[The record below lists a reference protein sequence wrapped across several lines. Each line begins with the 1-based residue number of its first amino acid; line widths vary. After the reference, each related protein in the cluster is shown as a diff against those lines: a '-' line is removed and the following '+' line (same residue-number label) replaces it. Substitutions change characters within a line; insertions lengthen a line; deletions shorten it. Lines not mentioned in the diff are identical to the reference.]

1 MKKTFVL
8 LLALCMAAVF
18 FAVPVFAE
26 GDGNAQPAAAP
37 VNTQEAL
44 EQALAAAAPAGD
56 TVTLGGNI
64 TLKTPITVPAK
75 VTLDGAGKTL
85 TANFD
90 SSDNLTSAVVYAY
103 GNVQNLTV
111 NASNRVKYAVQV
123 YGETANV
130 TLTNVA
136 MQNGKYSGLVV
147 NNGASAS
154 LKGCTFAGNG
164 FSAVELADGKDH
176 SGAAPKLT
184 VDSLT
189 DEVTVRADVSANAQP
204 VLTVEDGNPVLTGK
218 VNGQTVYANNS
229 EAMLAAL
236 CNTQGATEIALG
248 GNINLENPLKI
259 TQPVAVNG
267 NGHELTVTKDI
278 TGVSSYG
285 NAVTVEAGGVTLSN
299 LTVNANN
306 NAKYAVHVYDAQNVT
321 LDKVTAVNGNYNGV
335 LVNGATVTMKDM
347 TFRNNGGSK
356 EMGGIELGKGTNVQN
371 TPKVTLEGTVNSDKL
386 DKVLYVDVKQ
396 VGAANAAGAIENKT
410 SNLNITVGADGSV
423 TVVDKNAKP
432 DPKPE
437 EKPSTPAPSA
447 PAKANP
453 KTGVKA

>member
-8 LLALCMAAVF
+8 LLALCMAAVL
-18 FAVPVFAE
+18 FAVPVLAE
-26 GDGNAQPAAAP
+26 GDGNAQP
-37 VNTQEAL
+37 VNTQQAL
-44 EQALAAAAPAGD
+44 EQALAAAAPAGG
-56 TVTLGGNI
+56 TVTLEGNI
-64 TLKTPITVPAK
+64 TLETPITVPAK

-204 VLTVEDGNPVLTGK
+204 VLTVEDDKPVLTGK

-306 NAKYAVHVYDAQNVT
+306 NAKYAVHVYDAQNVK

>member
-8 LLALCMAAVF
+8 LLALCMAAVL

-26 GDGNAQPAAAP
+26 GDGNAQP
-37 VNTQEAL
+37 VNTQQALEEAL
-44 EQALAAAAPAGD
+44 AAAAAAPAGGK
-56 TVTLGGNI
+56 VTLEDNI
-64 TLKTPITVPAK
+64 TLTAPITVPAK

-278 TGVSSYG
+278 TGVSGYG
-285 NAVTVEAGGVTLSN
+285 NAVTVEADGVKLSN

-306 NAKYAVHVYDAQNVT
+306 NAKYAVHVYGAQNVK
-321 LDKVTAVNGNYNGV
+321 LDKVTAVNGKYNGV

>member
-1 MKKTFVL
+1 M
-8 LLALCMAAVF
+8 
-18 FAVPVFAE
+18 
-26 GDGNAQPAAAP
+26 
-37 VNTQEAL
+37 
-44 EQALAAAAPAGD
+44 
-56 TVTLGGNI
+56 
-64 TLKTPITVPAK
+64 
-75 VTLDGAGKTL
+75 
-85 TANFD
+85 
-90 SSDNLTSAVVYAY
+90 
-103 GNVQNLTV
+103 
-111 NASNRVKYAVQV
+111 
-123 YGETANV
+123 
-130 TLTNVA
+130 
-136 MQNGKYSGLVV
+136 
-147 NNGASAS
+147 
-154 LKGCTFAGNG
+154 
-164 FSAVELADGKDH
+164 
-176 SGAAPKLT
+176 
-184 VDSLT
+184 
-189 DEVTVRADVSANAQP
+189 
-204 VLTVEDGNPVLTGK
+204 
-218 VNGQTVYANNS
+218 
-229 EAMLAAL
+229 
-236 CNTQGATEIALG
+236 
-248 GNINLENPLKI
+248 KI

-285 NAVTVEAGGVTLSN
+285 NAVTVEADGVKLSN

-306 NAKYAVHVYDAQNVT
+306 NAKYAVHVYGAQNVT

-356 EMGGIELGKGTNVQN
+356 EMGGIELGKGINVQN

-386 DKVLYVDVKQ
+386 DKVLYVDTQQ
-396 VGAANAAGAIENKT
+396 VDAANAAGAIENKT

>member
-8 LLALCMAAVF
+8 LLALCMAAVL
-18 FAVPVFAE
+18 FAVPVLAE
-26 GDGNAQPAAAP
+26 GDGNAQP
-37 VNTQEAL
+37 VDTQQAL
-44 EQALAAAAPAGD
+44 EEALAAAAPAGG
-56 TVTLGGNI
+56 TVTLEGNI
-64 TLKTPITVPAK
+64 TLTAPITVPAK

-285 NAVTVEAGGVTLSN
+285 NAVTVEADGVTLSN

-306 NAKYAVHVYDAQNVT
+306 NAKYAVHVYGAQNVT

-347 TFRNNGGSK
+347 TFRNNGGK
-356 EMGGIELGKGTNVQN
+356 DVGGIELGKGINVQN

>member
-8 LLALCMAAVF
+8 LLALCMAAVL

-26 GDGNAQPAAAP
+26 GDGNAQP
-37 VNTQEAL
+37 VDTQQAL
-44 EQALAAAAPAGD
+44 EQALAAAAPAGG
-56 TVTLGGNI
+56 TVTLEGNI
-64 TLKTPITVPAK
+64 TLTAPITVPAK

-90 SSDNLTSAVVYAY
+90 SSDNLTSAVVYAC

-278 TGVSSYG
+278 TGVSGYG
-285 NAVTVEAGGVTLSN
+285 NAVTVEAGGVMLSN

-306 NAKYAVHVYDAQNVT
+306 NAKYAVHVYGAQNVT

-347 TFRNNGGSK
+347 TFRNNGGK
-356 EMGGIELGKGTNVQN
+356 DVGGIELGKGINVQN

>member
-37 VNTQEAL
+37 VNTQQAL
-44 EQALAAAAPAGD
+44 EQALAAAAPAGG
-56 TVTLGGNI
+56 TVTLAADI
-64 TLKTPITVPAK
+64 TLKTPITVPAN
-75 VTLDGAGKTL
+75 VTLDGAGTYTL
-85 TANFD
+85 TADTDFNG
-90 SSDNLTSAVVYAY
+90 SYVVLATGNLSKV
-103 GNVQNLTV
+103 TV
-111 NASNRVKYAVQV
+111 NAAGMANYAVQV

-130 TLTNVA
+130 TLTSVA

-204 VLTVEDGNPVLTGK
+204 VLTVEDDKPVLTGK

-248 GNINLENPLKI
+248 GSINLENPLKI

-278 TGVSSYG
+278 TGVSGYG
-285 NAVTVEAGGVTLSN
+285 NAVTVEAGGVMLSN

-356 EMGGIELGKGTNVQN
+356 EMGGIELGKGDNVQN

-386 DKVLYVDVKQ
+386 DKVLYVDTQEVD
-396 VGAANAAGAIENKT
+396 AANVAGAIENKT

>member
-8 LLALCMAAVF
+8 LLALCMAAVL

-26 GDGNAQPAAAP
+26 GDGNAQPA
-37 VNTQEAL
+37 VNTQQAL
-44 EQALAAAAPAGD
+44 EEALAAAAPEGG
-56 TVTLGGNI
+56 TVTLEGNI

-103 GNVQNLTV
+103 DNVQNLTV

-248 GNINLENPLKI
+248 GSINLENPLKI

-278 TGVSSYG
+278 TGVSGYG
-285 NAVTVEAGGVTLSN
+285 NAVTVEADGVKLSN

-306 NAKYAVHVYDAQNVT
+306 NAKYAVHVYGAQNVT
-321 LDKVTAVNGNYNGV
+321 LDKVTAVNGKYNGV

-347 TFRNNGGSK
+347 TFRNNGGK
-356 EMGGIELGKGTNVQN
+356 DVGGIELGKGINVQN

>member
-8 LLALCMAAVF
+8 LLALCMAAVL

-26 GDGNAQPAAAP
+26 GDGNAQPA
-37 VNTQEAL
+37 VNTQQALEEAL
-44 EQALAAAAPAGD
+44 AAAAAAPAGG
-56 TVTLGGNI
+56 TVTLEGNI

-75 VTLDGAGKTL
+75 VTLDGARYTL
-85 TANFD
+85 TADTDFNG
-90 SSDNLTSAVVYAY
+90 SYVVLATGNLS
-103 GNVQNLTV
+103 NVTV
-111 NASNRVKYAVQV
+111 NAAGMANYAVQV

-164 FSAVELADGKDH
+164 FSAVELAGGKDH

-278 TGVSSYG
+278 TGVSGYG
-285 NAVTVEAGGVTLSN
+285 NAVTVEAGGVKLSN

-306 NAKYAVHVYDAQNVT
+306 NAKYAVHVYGAQNVT

-356 EMGGIELGKGTNVQN
+356 EMGGIELGKGINVQN

>member
-44 EQALAAAAPAGD
+44 EQALAAAAPAGG
-56 TVTLGGNI
+56 TVTLAADI
-64 TLKTPITVPAK
+64 TLKTPITVPAN
-75 VTLDGAGKTL
+75 VTLDGARTYTL
-85 TANFD
+85 TADTDFKG
-90 SSDNLTSAVVYAY
+90 SYVVLATGNLSKV
-103 GNVQNLTV
+103 TV
-111 NASNRVKYAVQV
+111 NAAGMANYAVQV

-130 TLTNVA
+130 TLTSVA

-204 VLTVEDGNPVLTGK
+204 VLTVEDDKPVLTGK

-278 TGVSSYG
+278 TGVSGYG
-285 NAVTVEAGGVTLSN
+285 NAVTVEAGGVMLSN

-306 NAKYAVHVYDAQNVT
+306 NAKYAVHVYGAQNVT

-356 EMGGIELGKGTNVQN
+356 EMGGIELGKGINVQN

-386 DKVLYVDVKQ
+386 GKVLYVDVKQ
-396 VGAANAAGAIENKT
+396 VDAANVAGAIENKT

>member
-37 VNTQEAL
+37 VNTQQAL
-44 EQALAAAAPAGD
+44 EQALAAAAPAGG
-56 TVTLGGNI
+56 TVTLAADI
-64 TLKTPITVPAK
+64 TLTAPITVPAN
-75 VTLDGAGKTL
+75 VTLDGARTYTL
-85 TANFD
+85 TADTDFNG
-90 SSDNLTSAVVYAY
+90 SYVVLATGNLSKV
-103 GNVQNLTV
+103 TV
-111 NASNRVKYAVQV
+111 NAAGKANYAVQV

-130 TLTNVA
+130 TLTSVA

-204 VLTVEDGNPVLTGK
+204 VLTVEDDKPVLTGK

-285 NAVTVEAGGVTLSN
+285 NAVTVEANGVRLSN

-306 NAKYAVHVYDAQNVT
+306 NAKYAVHVYGAQNVT

-347 TFRNNGGSK
+347 TFRK
-356 EMGGIELGKGTNVQN
+356 K
-371 TPKVTLEGTVNSDKL
+371 SDDL
-386 DKVLYVDVKQ
+386 F
-396 VGAANAAGAIENKT
+396 
-410 SNLNITVGADGSV
+410 
-423 TVVDKNAKP
+423 
-432 DPKPE
+432 
-437 EKPSTPAPSA
+437 
-447 PAKANP
+447 
-453 KTGVKA
+453 

>member
-8 LLALCMAAVF
+8 LLALCMAAVL
-18 FAVPVFAE
+18 FAVPVLAE
-26 GDGNAQPAAAP
+26 GDGNAQP
-37 VNTQEAL
+37 VDTQQAL
-44 EQALAAAAPAGD
+44 EEALAAAAPAGG
-56 TVTLGGNI
+56 TVTLEGNI
-64 TLKTPITVPAK
+64 TLTAPITVPAK

-285 NAVTVEAGGVTLSN
+285 NAVTVEAGGVMLSN

-347 TFRNNGGSK
+347 TFRNNGGK
-356 EMGGIELGKGTNVQN
+356 DVGGIELGKGINVQN

>member
-26 GDGNAQPAAAP
+26 GDGNAQPATAP

-44 EQALAAAAPAGD
+44 EQALAAAAPAGG
-56 TVTLGGNI
+56 TVTLAADI
-64 TLKTPITVPAK
+64 TLKTPITVPAN
-75 VTLDGAGKTL
+75 VTLDGARTYTL
-85 TANFD
+85 TADTDFNG
-90 SSDNLTSAVVYAY
+90 SYVVLATGNLS
-103 GNVQNLTV
+103 NVTV
-111 NASNRVKYAVQV
+111 NAAGMANYAVQV

-130 TLTNVA
+130 TLTSVA

-204 VLTVEDGNPVLTGK
+204 VLTVEDDKPVLTGK

-285 NAVTVEAGGVTLSN
+285 NAVTVEANGVRLSN

-306 NAKYAVHVYDAQNVT
+306 NAKYAVHVYDAQNVK

>member
-8 LLALCMAAVF
+8 LLALCMAAVL

-26 GDGNAQPAAAP
+26 GDGNTQPAAAT
-37 VNTQEAL
+37 VNTQQAL
-44 EQALAAAAPAGD
+44 EQALAAAAPAGG
-56 TVTLGGNI
+56 TVTLAADI
-64 TLKTPITVPAK
+64 TLKTPITVPAN
-75 VTLDGAGKTL
+75 VTLDGTGTYTL
-85 TANFD
+85 TADTDFNG
-90 SSDNLTSAVVYAY
+90 SYVVLATGNLS
-103 GNVQNLTV
+103 NVTV
-111 NASNRVKYAVQV
+111 NAAGMANYAVQV

-204 VLTVEDGNPVLTGK
+204 VFTVEDGNPVLTGK

-248 GNINLENPLKI
+248 GSINLENPLKI

-278 TGVSSYG
+278 TGVSGYG
-285 NAVTVEAGGVTLSN
+285 NAVTVEADGVKLSN

-306 NAKYAVHVYDAQNVT
+306 NAKYAVHVYGAQNVT

-356 EMGGIELGKGTNVQN
+356 EMGGIELGKGINVQN

-386 DKVLYVDVKQ
+386 DKVLYVDTQQ
-396 VGAANAAGAIENKT
+396 VDAANAAGAIENKT

>member
-8 LLALCMAAVF
+8 LLALCMAAVL
-18 FAVPVFAE
+18 FAMPVFAE
-26 GDGNAQPAAAP
+26 GDGNAQP
-37 VNTQEAL
+37 VNTQQTL
-44 EQALAAAAPAGD
+44 EQALAAAAPAGG
-56 TVTLGGNI
+56 TVTLAADI
-64 TLKTPITVPAK
+64 TLKTPITVPAN
-75 VTLDGAGKTL
+75 VTLDGAGTYTL
-85 TANFD
+85 TADTDFNG
-90 SSDNLTSAVVYAY
+90 SYVVLATGNLSKV
-103 GNVQNLTV
+103 TV
-111 NASNRVKYAVQV
+111 NAAGMANYAVQV

-130 TLTNVA
+130 TLTSVA

-204 VLTVEDGNPVLTGK
+204 VLTVEDDKPVLTGK

-306 NAKYAVHVYDAQNVT
+306 NAKYAVHVYDAQNVK

-356 EMGGIELGKGTNVQN
+356 EMGGIELGKGINVQN

>member
-8 LLALCMAAVF
+8 LLALCMAAVL
-18 FAVPVFAE
+18 FAVPVLAE
-26 GDGNAQPAAAP
+26 GDGNAQP
-37 VNTQEAL
+37 VNTQQAL
-44 EQALAAAAPAGD
+44 EEALAAAAPAGG
-56 TVTLGGNI
+56 TVTLEDNI
-64 TLKTPITVPAK
+64 TLKTPITVPAN
-75 VTLDGAGKTL
+75 VTLDGADKTL

-130 TLTNVA
+130 TLTNVV

-278 TGVSSYG
+278 TNVSGYG
-285 NAVTVEAGGVTLSN
+285 NAVTVEAGGVKLSN

-347 TFRNNGGSK
+347 AFRNNGGK
-356 EMGGIELGKGTNVQN
+356 DVGGIELGKGDNVQN

>member
-8 LLALCMAAVF
+8 LLALCMAAVL

-26 GDGNAQPAAAP
+26 GDGNAQP
-37 VNTQEAL
+37 VDTQQAL
-44 EQALAAAAPAGD
+44 EEALAAAAPEGG
-56 TVTLGGNI
+56 TVTLEGNI
-64 TLKTPITVPAK
+64 TLTAPITVPAK

-248 GNINLENPLKI
+248 GSINLENPLKI

-278 TGVSSYG
+278 TGVSGYG
-285 NAVTVEAGGVTLSN
+285 NAVTVEAGGVMLSN

-306 NAKYAVHVYDAQNVT
+306 NAKYAVHVYGAQNVT

-347 TFRNNGGSK
+347 TFRNNGGK
-356 EMGGIELGKGTNVQN
+356 DVGGIELGKGINVQN

-386 DKVLYVDVKQ
+386 DKVLYVDTQQ
-396 VGAANAAGAIENKT
+396 VDAANVAGAIENKT

>member
-8 LLALCMAAVF
+8 LLALCMAAVL

-26 GDGNAQPAAAP
+26 GDGNAQPA
-37 VNTQEAL
+37 VNTQQALEEAL
-44 EQALAAAAPAGD
+44 AAAAAAPAGG
-56 TVTLGGNI
+56 TVTLEDNI

-75 VTLDGAGKTL
+75 VTLDGARYTL
-85 TANFD
+85 TADTDFNG
-90 SSDNLTSAVVYAY
+90 SYVVLATGNLS
-103 GNVQNLTV
+103 NVTV
-111 NASNRVKYAVQV
+111 NAAGMANYAVQV

-278 TGVSSYG
+278 TGVSGYG
-285 NAVTVEAGGVTLSN
+285 NAVTVEAGGVKLSN

-306 NAKYAVHVYDAQNVT
+306 NAKYAVHVYGAQNVT

-356 EMGGIELGKGTNVQN
+356 EMGGIELGKGINVQN

>member
-8 LLALCMAAVF
+8 LLALCMAAVL

-26 GDGNAQPAAAP
+26 GDGNAPP
-37 VNTQEAL
+37 VNTQQAL
-44 EQALAAAAPAGD
+44 EQALAAAAPAGG
-56 TVTLGGNI
+56 TVTLEGNI
-64 TLKTPITVPAK
+64 TLTAPITVPAK

-204 VLTVEDGNPVLTGK
+204 VFTVEDGNPVLTGK

-278 TGVSSYG
+278 TGVSGYG
-285 NAVTVEAGGVTLSN
+285 NAVTVEADGVKLSN

-306 NAKYAVHVYDAQNVT
+306 NGKYAVHVYGAQNVT

-347 TFRNNGGSK
+347 AFRNNGGSK
-356 EMGGIELGKGTNVQN
+356 EMGGIELGKGINVQN

>member
-8 LLALCMAAVF
+8 LLALCMAAVL

-26 GDGNAQPAAAP
+26 GDGNAQPA
-37 VNTQEAL
+37 VNTQQAL
-44 EQALAAAAPAGD
+44 EQALAAAAPEGG
-56 TVTLGGNI
+56 TVTLEGNI

-130 TLTNVA
+130 TLTSVA

-204 VLTVEDGNPVLTGK
+204 VLTVEDDKPVLTGK

>member
-8 LLALCMAAVF
+8 LLALCMAAVL

-26 GDGNAQPAAAP
+26 GDGNAQP
-37 VNTQEAL
+37 VDTQQAL
-44 EQALAAAAPAGD
+44 EEALAAVAPAGG
-56 TVTLGGNI
+56 TVTLEGNI
-64 TLKTPITVPAK
+64 TLTAPITVPAN

-278 TGVSSYG
+278 TGVSGYG
-285 NAVTVEAGGVTLSN
+285 NAVTVEADGVKLSN

-306 NAKYAVHVYDAQNVT
+306 NAKYAVHVYGAQNVT

-356 EMGGIELGKGTNVQN
+356 EMGGIELGKGINVQN

-386 DKVLYVDVKQ
+386 DKVLYVDTQQ
-396 VGAANAAGAIENKT
+396 VDAANAAGAIENKT

>member
-8 LLALCMAAVF
+8 LLALCMAAVL
-18 FAVPVFAE
+18 FAMPVFAE
-26 GDGNAQPAAAP
+26 GDGNAQP
-37 VNTQEAL
+37 VNTQQTL
-44 EQALAAAAPAGD
+44 EQALAAAAPAGGK
-56 TVTLGGNI
+56 VTLEDNI
-64 TLKTPITVPAK
+64 TLTAPITVPAK

-278 TGVSSYG
+278 TGVSGYG
-285 NAVTVEAGGVTLSN
+285 NAVTVEADGVKLSN

-306 NAKYAVHVYDAQNVT
+306 NAKYAVHVYGAQNVT

-356 EMGGIELGKGTNVQN
+356 EMGGIELGKGINVQN

-386 DKVLYVDVKQ
+386 DKVLYVDTQQ
-396 VGAANAAGAIENKT
+396 VDAANAAGAIENKT

>member
-37 VNTQEAL
+37 VNTQQAL
-44 EQALAAAAPAGD
+44 EQALAAAAPAGG
-56 TVTLGGNI
+56 TVTLEDNI
-64 TLKTPITVPAK
+64 TLTAPITVPAK

-103 GNVQNLTV
+103 DNVQNLTV

-130 TLTNVA
+130 TLTNVV

-278 TGVSSYG
+278 TGVSGYG
-285 NAVTVEAGGVTLSN
+285 NAVTVEADGVKLSN

-306 NAKYAVHVYDAQNVT
+306 NAKYAVHVYGAQNVT

-347 TFRNNGGSK
+347 MFRNNGGSK
-356 EMGGIELGKGTNVQN
+356 EMGGIELGKGINVQN

-386 DKVLYVDVKQ
+386 DKVLYVDTQQ
-396 VGAANAAGAIENKT
+396 VDAANAAGAIENKT

>member
-8 LLALCMAAVF
+8 LLALCMAAVL

-37 VNTQEAL
+37 VNTQQAL
-44 EQALAAAAPAGD
+44 EQALAAVAPAGG
-56 TVTLGGNI
+56 TVTLAADI
-64 TLKTPITVPAK
+64 TLKTPITVPAN
-75 VTLDGAGKTL
+75 VTLDGAGTYTL
-85 TANFD
+85 TADTDFNG
-90 SSDNLTSAVVYAY
+90 SYVVLATGNLSKV
-103 GNVQNLTV
+103 TV
-111 NASNRVKYAVQV
+111 NAAGKANYAVQV

-130 TLTNVA
+130 TLTSVA

-278 TGVSSYG
+278 TGVSGYG
-285 NAVTVEAGGVTLSN
+285 NAVTVEAGGVMLSN

-306 NAKYAVHVYDAQNVT
+306 NAKYAVHVYGAQNVT

-356 EMGGIELGKGTNVQN
+356 EMGGIELGKGINVQN

>member
-44 EQALAAAAPAGD
+44 EQALAAAAPAGG
-56 TVTLGGNI
+56 TVTLAADI
-64 TLKTPITVPAK
+64 TLKTPITVPAN
-75 VTLDGAGKTL
+75 VTLDGAGTYTL
-85 TANFD
+85 TADTDFNG
-90 SSDNLTSAVVYAY
+90 SYVVLATGNLSKV
-103 GNVQNLTV
+103 TV
-111 NASNRVKYAVQV
+111 NAAGMANYAVQV

-130 TLTNVA
+130 TLTSVA

-306 NAKYAVHVYDAQNVT
+306 NAKYAVHVYDAQNVK

-356 EMGGIELGKGTNVQN
+356 EMGGIELGKGINVQN

>member
-8 LLALCMAAVF
+8 LLALCMAAVL

-37 VNTQEAL
+37 VNTQQAL
-44 EQALAAAAPAGD
+44 EQALAAVAPAGG
-56 TVTLGGNI
+56 TVTLAADI
-64 TLKTPITVPAK
+64 TLKTPITVPAN
-75 VTLDGAGKTL
+75 VTLDGAGTYTL
-85 TANFD
+85 TADTDFNG
-90 SSDNLTSAVVYAY
+90 SYVVLATGNLSKV
-103 GNVQNLTV
+103 TV
-111 NASNRVKYAVQV
+111 NAAGKANYAVQV

-130 TLTNVA
+130 TLTSVA

-248 GNINLENPLKI
+248 GNIELTQPLKV

-267 NGHELTVTKDI
+267 NGHELTVKMDI
-278 TGVSSYG
+278 TGVSGYG
-285 NAVTVEAGGVTLSN
+285 NAVTVEANGVMLSN

-306 NAKYAVHVYDAQNVT
+306 NAKYAVHVYGAQNVT
-321 LDKVTAVNGNYNGV
+321 LDKVTAVNGKYNGV

-356 EMGGIELGKGTNVQN
+356 EMGGIELGKGINVQN
-371 TPKVTLEGTVNSDKL
+371 TPKVTLEGAVNSDKL

>member
-8 LLALCMAAVF
+8 LLALCMAAVL
-18 FAVPVFAE
+18 FAVPVLAE
-26 GDGNAQPAAAP
+26 GDGNAQP
-37 VNTQEAL
+37 VNTQQAL
-44 EQALAAAAPAGD
+44 EEALAAAAPAGG
-56 TVTLGGNI
+56 TVTLEDNI
-64 TLKTPITVPAK
+64 TLETPITVPAK

-204 VLTVEDGNPVLTGK
+204 VLTVEDDKPVLTGK

-278 TGVSSYG
+278 TGVSGYG
-285 NAVTVEAGGVTLSN
+285 NAVTVEAGGVKLSN
-299 LTVNANN
+299 MTVNANN
-306 NAKYAVHVYDAQNVT
+306 NAKYAVHVYGAQNVT

-356 EMGGIELGKGTNVQN
+356 EMGGIELGKGINVQN

-386 DKVLYVDVKQ
+386 DKVLYVDTQQ
-396 VGAANAAGAIENKT
+396 VDAANAAGAIENKT

>member
-8 LLALCMAAVF
+8 LLALCMAAVL
-18 FAVPVFAE
+18 FAVPVLAE
-26 GDGNAQPAAAP
+26 GDGNAQP
-37 VNTQEAL
+37 VNTQQAL
-44 EQALAAAAPAGD
+44 EEALAAAAPAGG
-56 TVTLGGNI
+56 TVTLEGNI
-64 TLKTPITVPAK
+64 TLTAPITVPAK

-204 VLTVEDGNPVLTGK
+204 VLTVEDDKPVLTGK

-278 TGVSSYG
+278 TGVSGYG
-285 NAVTVEAGGVTLSN
+285 NAVTVEAGGVMLSN

-306 NAKYAVHVYDAQNVT
+306 NAKYAVHVYGAQNVT
-321 LDKVTAVNGNYNGV
+321 LDKVIAVNGKYNGV

-347 TFRNNGGSK
+347 TFRNNGGK
-356 EMGGIELGKGTNVQN
+356 DVGGIELGKGDNVQN

-386 DKVLYVDVKQ
+386 DKVLYVDTQQ
-396 VGAANAAGAIENKT
+396 VDAANAAGAIENKT

>member
-8 LLALCMAAVF
+8 LLALCMAAVL

-26 GDGNAQPAAAP
+26 GDGNAQP
-37 VNTQEAL
+37 VNTQQALEEAL
-44 EQALAAAAPAGD
+44 AAAAAAPAGG
-56 TVTLGGNI
+56 TVTLEGNI
-64 TLKTPITVPAK
+64 TLTAPITVPAK

-248 GNINLENPLKI
+248 GSINLENPLKI

-278 TGVSSYG
+278 TGVSGYG
-285 NAVTVEAGGVTLSN
+285 NAVTVEADGMKLSN

-306 NAKYAVHVYDAQNVT
+306 NAKYAVHVYGAQNVT

-347 TFRNNGGSK
+347 AFRNNGGSK
-356 EMGGIELGKGTNVQN
+356 EMGGIELGMGINVQN

-386 DKVLYVDVKQ
+386 GKVLYVDTQQ
-396 VGAANAAGAIENKT
+396 VDAANVAGAIENKT

>member
-8 LLALCMAAVF
+8 LLALCMAAVL

-26 GDGNAQPAAAP
+26 GDGNARLA
-37 VNTQEAL
+37 VNTQQAL
-44 EQALAAAAPAGD
+44 EEALAAAAPTGD
-56 TVTLGGNI
+56 TVTLEGNI
-64 TLKTPITVPAK
+64 TLKTPITVPAN
-75 VTLDGAGKTL
+75 VTLDGARYTL
-85 TANFD
+85 TADTDFKG
-90 SSDNLTSAVVYAY
+90 SYVVLATGNLS
-103 GNVQNLTV
+103 NVTV
-111 NASNRVKYAVQV
+111 NAAGMANYAVQV

-248 GNINLENPLKI
+248 GSINLENPLKI

-278 TGVSSYG
+278 TGVSGYG
-285 NAVTVEAGGVTLSN
+285 NAVTVEADGVKLSN

-306 NAKYAVHVYDAQNVT
+306 NAKYAVHVYGAQNVT

-356 EMGGIELGKGTNVQN
+356 EMGGIELGKGINVQN

-386 DKVLYVDVKQ
+386 DKVLYVDTQQ
-396 VGAANAAGAIENKT
+396 VDAANAAGAIENKT

>member
-1 MKKTFVL
+1 
-8 LLALCMAAVF
+8 MA
-18 FAVPVFAE
+18 
-26 GDGNAQPAAAP
+26 N
-37 VNTQEAL
+37 
-44 EQALAAAAPAGD
+44 
-56 TVTLGGNI
+56 
-64 TLKTPITVPAK
+64 
-75 VTLDGAGKTL
+75 
-85 TANFD
+85 
-90 SSDNLTSAVVYAY
+90 
-103 GNVQNLTV
+103 
-111 NASNRVKYAVQV
+111 YAVQV

-130 TLTNVA
+130 TLTSVA

-204 VLTVEDGNPVLTGK
+204 VLTVEDDKPVLTGK

-285 NAVTVEAGGVTLSN
+285 NAVTVEADGVRLSN

-306 NAKYAVHVYDAQNVT
+306 NAKYAVHVYGAQNVT

-347 TFRNNGGSK
+347 TFRNNGGK
-356 EMGGIELGKGTNVQN
+356 DVGGIELGKGTNVQN

>member
-8 LLALCMAAVF
+8 LLALCMAAVL

-26 GDGNAQPAAAP
+26 GDGNARLA
-37 VNTQEAL
+37 VNTQQAL
-44 EQALAAAAPAGD
+44 EEALAAAAPTGD
-56 TVTLGGNI
+56 TVTLEGNI

-75 VTLDGAGKTL
+75 VTLDGARYTL
-85 TANFD
+85 TADTDFKD
-90 SSDNLTSAVVYAY
+90 SYVVLATGNLS
-103 GNVQNLTV
+103 NVTV
-111 NASNRVKYAVQV
+111 NAAGMANYAVQV

-278 TGVSSYG
+278 TGVSGYG
-285 NAVTVEAGGVTLSN
+285 NAVTVEADGVKLSN

-347 TFRNNGGSK
+347 AFRNNGGSK
-356 EMGGIELGKGTNVQN
+356 EMGGIELGKGDNVQN

-386 DKVLYVDVKQ
+386 DKVLYVDTQEVD
-396 VGAANAAGAIENKT
+396 AANVAGAIENKT

>member
-8 LLALCMAAVF
+8 LLALCMAAAL
-18 FAVPVFAE
+18 FAVPVLAE

-37 VNTQEAL
+37 VNTQQAL
-44 EQALAAAAPAGD
+44 EEALAAAAPAGG
-56 TVTLGGNI
+56 TVTLAADI
-64 TLKTPITVPAK
+64 TLKTPITVPAN
-75 VTLDGAGKTL
+75 VTLDGARTYTL
-85 TANFD
+85 TADTDFNG
-90 SSDNLTSAVVYAY
+90 SYVVLATGNLS
-103 GNVQNLTV
+103 NVTV
-111 NASNRVKYAVQV
+111 NAAGKANYAVQV

-130 TLTNVA
+130 MLTNVA

-204 VLTVEDGNPVLTGK
+204 VLTVEDDKPVLTGK

-278 TGVSSYG
+278 TGVSGYG
-285 NAVTVEAGGVTLSN
+285 NAVTVEADGVKLSN

-306 NAKYAVHVYDAQNVT
+306 NAKYAVHVYGAQNVT

-356 EMGGIELGKGTNVQN
+356 EMGGIELGKGINVQN

-386 DKVLYVDVKQ
+386 DKVLYVDTQQ
-396 VGAANAAGAIENKT
+396 VDAANAAGAIENKT

>member
-8 LLALCMAAVF
+8 LLALCMAAVL

-26 GDGNAQPAAAP
+26 GDGNAQP
-37 VNTQEAL
+37 VITQQDL
-44 EQALAAAAPAGD
+44 EQALAAAAPEGG

-75 VTLDGAGKTL
+75 VTLDGARYTL
-85 TANFD
+85 TADTDFKG
-90 SSDNLTSAVVYAY
+90 SYVVLATGNLS
-103 GNVQNLTV
+103 NVTV
-111 NASNRVKYAVQV
+111 NAAGMANYAVQV

-278 TGVSSYG
+278 TGVSGYG
-285 NAVTVEAGGVTLSN
+285 NAVTVEADGVKLSN

-306 NAKYAVHVYDAQNVT
+306 NAKYAVHVYGAQNVT

-347 TFRNNGGSK
+347 AFRNNGGSK
-356 EMGGIELGKGTNVQN
+356 EMGGIELGKGINVQN

-386 DKVLYVDVKQ
+386 DKVLYVDTQEVD
-396 VGAANAAGAIENKT
+396 AANVAGAIENKT

>member
-8 LLALCMAAVF
+8 LLALCMAAVL

-26 GDGNAQPAAAP
+26 GDGNAQP
-37 VNTQEAL
+37 VDTQQAL
-44 EQALAAAAPAGD
+44 EQALAAAAPAGG
-56 TVTLGGNI
+56 TVTLEGNI

-189 DEVTVRADVSANAQP
+189 DEVTVRADVSANTQP
-204 VLTVEDGNPVLTGK
+204 VLTVEDDKPVLTGK

-285 NAVTVEAGGVTLSN
+285 NAVTVEANGVRLSN

-306 NAKYAVHVYDAQNVT
+306 NAKYAVHVYGAQNVT

>member
-8 LLALCMAAVF
+8 LLALCMAAVL

-26 GDGNAQPAAAP
+26 GDGNAQP
-37 VNTQEAL
+37 VNTQQAL
-44 EQALAAAAPAGD
+44 EQALAAAAPAGG
-56 TVTLGGNI
+56 TVTLEGNI
-64 TLKTPITVPAK
+64 TLTAPITVPAK

-136 MQNGKYSGLVV
+136 MQNGNYSGLVV

-204 VLTVEDGNPVLTGK
+204 VLTVENGNPVLTGK

-236 CNTQGATEIALG
+236 CNMQGATEIALG

-278 TGVSSYG
+278 TGVSGYG
-285 NAVTVEAGGVTLSN
+285 NAVTVEAGGVMLSN

-347 TFRNNGGSK
+347 TFRNNGGK
-356 EMGGIELGKGTNVQN
+356 DVGGIELGKGINVQN

>member
-8 LLALCMAAVF
+8 LLALCMAAVL

-26 GDGNAQPAAAP
+26 GDGNAQP
-37 VNTQEAL
+37 VDTQQAL
-44 EQALAAAAPAGD
+44 EQALAAAAPAGG
-56 TVTLGGNI
+56 TVTLEGNI
-64 TLKTPITVPAK
+64 TLTAPITVPAK

-204 VLTVEDGNPVLTGK
+204 VLTVEDDKPVLTGK

-306 NAKYAVHVYDAQNVT
+306 NAKYAVHVYDAQNVK

>member
-8 LLALCMAAVF
+8 LLALCMAAVL
-18 FAVPVFAE
+18 FAVPVLAE
-26 GDGNAQPAAAP
+26 GDGNAQP
-37 VNTQEAL
+37 VNTQQAL
-44 EQALAAAAPAGD
+44 EQALAAAAPAGG
-56 TVTLGGNI
+56 TVTLEDNI
-64 TLKTPITVPAK
+64 TLETPITVPAK
-75 VTLDGAGKTL
+75 VTLDGADKTL

-204 VLTVEDGNPVLTGK
+204 VLTVEDDKPVLTGK

-278 TGVSSYG
+278 TGVSGYG
-285 NAVTVEAGGVTLSN
+285 NAVTVEANGVMLSN

-306 NAKYAVHVYDAQNVT
+306 NAKYAVHVYGAQNVT

>member
-8 LLALCMAAVF
+8 LLALCMAAVL

-44 EQALAAAAPAGD
+44 EQALAAAAPAGG
-56 TVTLGGNI
+56 TVTLAADI
-64 TLKTPITVPAK
+64 TLKTPITVPAN
-75 VTLDGAGKTL
+75 VTLDGAGTYTL
-85 TANFD
+85 TADTDFNG
-90 SSDNLTSAVVYAY
+90 SYVVLATGNLSKV
-103 GNVQNLTV
+103 TV
-111 NASNRVKYAVQV
+111 NAAGMANYAVQV

-130 TLTNVA
+130 TLTSVA
-136 MQNGKYSGLVV
+136 MQNGNYSGLVV

-285 NAVTVEAGGVTLSN
+285 NAVTVEADGVKLSN

-306 NAKYAVHVYDAQNVT
+306 NAKYAVHVYGAQNVT

-356 EMGGIELGKGTNVQN
+356 EMGGIELGKGINVQN

-386 DKVLYVDVKQ
+386 DKVLYVDTQQ
-396 VGAANAAGAIENKT
+396 VDAANAAGAIENKT